1 MELPANVNILVVG
14 RNPEILNK
22 VLELIDKNTPYT
34 AAGAL
39 TDDEAINLFSTEIF
53 NIILLCQGIEPSADK
68 KLRHIFN
75 SGNPG
80 IKIIQ
85 HFGGGSGLLYN
96 ELRAAIEGKI

>member
-1 MELPANVNILVVG
+1 MELPAVVNILVIG

-22 VLELIDKNTPYT
+22 VLELINKNTPYVSV
-34 AAGAL
+34 GAL
-39 TDDEAINLFSTEIF
+39 SDEEAINLFSTEKF
-53 NIILLCQGIEPSADK
+53 DLILLCQGIDPSSDK

-75 SGNPG
+75 SGNPS

-96 ELRAAIEGKI
+96 ELRNAIEGKI

>member
-1 MELPANVNILVVG
+1 MAAPAVVNILVVG
-14 RNPEILNK
+14 RHPEILNK
-22 VLELIDKNTPYT
+22 VLELIHKNTPYI
-34 AAGAL
+34 AAGTL
-39 TDDEAINLFSTEIF
+39 TDDEAVKLFNKLKF
-53 NIILLCQGIEPSADK
+53 DLVLFCQGIDPSSDK

-96 ELRAAIEGKI
+96 ELRAALE